1 MSTIATLQRV
11 ESADHRF
18 SDLDDLVL
26 RLKGL
31 VLARRYRERTGADS
45 DELELY
51 DDEIESVRDQ
61 LAKFVSARAA

>member
-1 MSTIATLQRV
+1 MSTTATMQRV

-45 DELELY
+45 DELDLY
-51 DDEIESVRDQ
+51 DDEIDSVRDQ